1 MKQRAKRKELF
12 AQEYVRKEIDR
23 MPVTGSTIPVM
34 GRRLPFRRR
43 DLAYECLCGLKGHMG
58 GFSNFVVYSCSRCGR
73 LYKAEIADITLA
85 GAYTEV
91 GKLSELETFQ
101 IQNWM
106 LRDEYK
112 IRVVRL

>member
-1 MKQRAKRKELF
+1 MKQRAKKRELF

-23 MPVTGSTIPVM
+23 MPVTGETTPVM

-43 DLAYECLCGLKGHMG
+43 DLAYECLCGQKGHMG
-58 GFSNFVVYSCSRCGR
+58 SFSNFVVYSCGRCGR
-73 LYKAEIADITLA
+73 LYKAEIADITLV

-91 GKLSELETFQ
+91 GRLVELATFN

-112 IRVVRL
+112 IRVVRI